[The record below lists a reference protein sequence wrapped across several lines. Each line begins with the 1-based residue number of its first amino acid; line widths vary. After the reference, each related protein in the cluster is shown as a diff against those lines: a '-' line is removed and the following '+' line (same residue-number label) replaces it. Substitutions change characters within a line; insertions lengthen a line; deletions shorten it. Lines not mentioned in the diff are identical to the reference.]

1 MVSASAGKEATSET
15 PVSTREVAME
25 VKIVIDFIFVEAVS
39 VNECM
44 IFKTIMDDITQFQSL

>member
-15 PVSTREVAME
+15 PVSTREAAME

-39 VNECM
+39 VQRMHDLKNNHG
-44 IFKTIMDDITQFQSL
+44 